1 MTDTKL
7 VLYSTWGC
15 HLCEDAQSLLT
26 QQQLSFTVLDIV
38 DDPAAFAKFRT
49 SIPVLAAGSFYLY
62 WPFDETSL
70 RAFINE
76 PSLQG
81 K

>member
-1 MTDTKL
+1 
-7 VLYSTWGC
+7 
-15 HLCEDAQSLLT
+15 LCDDAQSLLT

-38 DDPAAFAKFRT
+38 DDPAIFSLFRST
-49 SIPVLAAGSFYLY
+49 IPVLAAGSFYLY
-62 WPFDETSL
+62 WPFDEQAL
-70 RAFINE
+70 RAFINS

>member
-1 MTDTKL
+1 MTATPL
-7 VLYSTWGC
+7 ILYSTWGC

-38 DDPAAFAKFRT
+38 DDPVAFAKFRT
-49 SIPVLAAGSFYLY
+49 SIPVLAAGCFYLY
-62 WPFDETSL
+62 WPFDHEAL
-70 RAFINE
+70 RVFINE
-76 PSLQG
+76 LRLQG